1 MKGKQVMS
9 TVLIII
15 AVLVLAF
22 SGRIVYENNQ
32 APKLGVSEGKFKPLS
47 SKPNNVS
54 TQAQD
59 PAKQVKPLSFKS
71 DATSTMTAIKASIDS
86 YGGAKV
92 IEETG
97 DYLYVI
103 FTTEKMKFNDDVEFW
118 LDATNQEVHFRSASR
133 AGYSDL
139 GLNRKRYNELANIY
153 GSIN

>member
-15 AVLVLAF
+15 AVLVLAS

-32 APKLGVSEGKFKPLS
+32 APKLGVNEGKFKPLS

-59 PAKQVKPLSFKS
+59 PAKQVDTLAFKS
-71 DATSTMTAIKASIDS
+71 DLASTMSAIKTSIDS
-86 YGGAKV
+86 YGGAKI
-92 IEETG
+92 IEES
-97 DYLYVI
+97 DNYLYVI
-103 FTTEKMKFNDDVEFW
+103 FTTALMKYNDDVEFW
-118 LDATNQEVHFRSASR
+118 LDETKQEVHFRSASR

-139 GLNRKRYNELANIY
+139 GLNRKRYNELASLYN
-153 GSIN
+153 SIK